1 MANKKDLS
9 KDKRIKKEI
18 ERLNDIL
25 KDVEVKKKETLQ
37 GLIVESAFM
46 RATLEDLRKDID
58 ENGVIDEMPQGEYS
72 ILRES
77 PYVKTYNTMIQRYTT
92 INDKIMALLPK
103 DKIEEKEKE
112 VDPFEE
118 FLKGR

>member
-1 MANKKDLS
+1 MSINEEIS
-9 KDKRIKKEI
+9 KDERINKEI
-18 ERLNDIL
+18 ERLNNIL
-25 KDVEVKKKETLQ
+25 KDVEVKKKDTLQ

-46 RATLEDLRKDID
+46 RATLQDLRKDID
-58 ENGVIDEMPQGEYS
+58 ANGVIDEMPQGTYS
-72 ILRES
+72 IIRES
-77 PYVKTYNTMIQRYTT
+77 PYVKTYNSMIQRYTT

-103 DKIEEKEKE
+103 EEIKEKEKE

>member
-9 KDKRIKKEI
+9 KDKRIKNEI

-92 INDKIMALLPK
+92 INDKITALLPK